1 VRKVTYICFLIVL
14 LIFLVSCEK
23 VHTKQIAD
31 CNTVEPPNALN
42 TTVPEWEIKPN
53 MLLYE
58 AKPKDDPKP
67 LSIVSY
73 EVILKNLGTD
83 AARNIHVFIGNEL
96 FGWERMNFDS
106 KSELACSE
114 LQPNQ
119 FNIWVWS
126 HGWDTHLDPS
136 WRSTMEQTAQ
146 LRFVWED
153 TKGWHQVQGHLPTQY
168 YSQSFMAKDLK
179 PLPKK
184 AIAK

>member
-1 VRKVTYICFLIVL
+1 VRKVAYFCFMIVL
-14 LIFLVSCEK
+14 LIFLVACEK
-23 VHTKQIAD
+23 VVHTKKNVD
-31 CNTVEPPNALN
+31 CNSVEPPNTLN
-42 TTVPEWEIKPN
+42 STVPEWEIRPN

-58 AKPKDDPKP
+58 AKQNKP

-73 EVILKNLGTD
+73 EVILKNLGTE
-83 AARNIHVFIGNEL
+83 AARNIHVYIGNQL

-114 LQPNQ
+114 LQTNQ

-126 HGWDTHLDPS
+126 HGRDTHLDPS

-153 TKGWHQVQGHLPTQY
+153 SKGWHQVQGHLPNQY
-168 YSQSFMAKDLK
+168 YSQSFMATDLS
-179 PLPKK
+179 PLSE
-184 AIAK
+184 

>member
-1 VRKVTYICFLIVL
+1 MRKLAYFCFMIVL
-14 LIFLVSCEK
+14 LIFLVACEK

-31 CNTVEPPNALN
+31 CHTVEPPNTLSF
-42 TTVPEWEIKPN
+42 TVPEWEIRPS

-58 AKPKDDPKP
+58 AKPINDPKP

-83 AARNIHVFIGNEL
+83 AARNIHVYIGNQL
-96 FGWERMNFDS
+96 FGWESMSFDS
-106 KSELACSE
+106 KSDLACSE
-114 LQPNQ
+114 LEPNQ

-153 TKGWHQVQGHLPTQY
+153 SKGWHRVQGHLPNQY
-168 YSQSFMAKDLK
+168 YSQSFMANDLS
-179 PLPKK
+179 PLPEK
-184 AIAK
+184 